1 MKRLTM
7 WNKLWFRLSLAF
19 LIVAWISIVAVSLIV
34 NLTTGVGFRQ
44 YLRQRDHISA
54 NADQIT
60 QLEAYYAEYGAW
72 SGVEDIL
79 IGERGSGSGGGS
91 GRGRGRAGE
100 QGGAQWVILDDNGT
114 ILAAE
119 TPDLVG
125 TTVDDEARAAAEP
138 LTVAGATAGRLLWLT
153 PSAQMFGE
161 AETAF
166 IDEVNRWIGVA
177 ALIASALAVVTGVGF
192 AWLLARPLRTVTD
205 AVRKFSRGRLDSPVP
220 AQGTDEVRELATAFN
235 QMAGDLVEADAQRQR
250 MAADVAHELRT
261 PVSVL
266 RGHLEAMMDGVYP
279 MDNAHVAVAYDQS
292 LHLARLVEDLRL
304 LTMAEHGQLSLQR
317 TPTDPRGLAE
327 AAVARF
333 APLAQDG
340 DIHLRHAIASDLP
353 ALNVDAG
360 RIRQVIDNLLSNA
373 VRHTSAGGDIVLTVR
388 REGGAVIFSVRNAGI
403 LPPDQAAH
411 VFDRFWRA
419 DSARRADTGGSGLG
433 LAIARQLVRL
443 HGGDLWVETAASET
457 VFSFRL
463 PI

>member
-1 MKRLTM
+1 M

-34 NLTTGVGFRQ
+34 NQTTGLGFQQ
-44 YLRQRDHISA
+44 YLRQRDRT
-54 NADQIT
+54 NAGADPIA
-60 QLEAYYAEYGAW
+60 QLEAYYAEHGSWDGA
-72 SGVEDIL
+72 EDIL
-79 IGERGSGSGGGS
+79 IGDRGSGSAGNR
-91 GRGRGRAGE
+91 GRGRGGE
-100 QGGAQWVILDDNGT
+100 QTGGAQWVILDSDGR

-125 TTVDDEARAAAEP
+125 TSVDGEARAAAQA
-138 LTVAGATAGRLLWLT
+138 LTVDGETAGWLLWLT
-153 PSAQMFGE
+153 PSAQMFGD

-166 IDEVNRWIGVA
+166 LDEVNRWIGVA
-177 ALIASALAVVTGVGF
+177 ALIASALAVVTGVGL

-205 AVRKFSRGRLDSPVP
+205 AVRRFPRGRLDTPVP

-235 QMAGDLVEADAQRQR
+235 QMAGELAEADALRQR

-279 MDNAHVAVAYDQS
+279 MDSAHVAVVYDQS

-317 TPTDPRGLAE
+317 TSTAPRELAE
-327 AAVARF
+327 EAIARF

-340 DIHLRHAIASDLP
+340 DVSLRHELAPDLP

-360 RIRQVIDNLLSNA
+360 RIRQVLDNLLSNA
-373 VRHTSAGGDIVLTVR
+373 VRHTGAGGQIVLAVR
-388 REGGAVIFSVRNAGI
+388 REGDAVVFSVRNSGI

-419 DSARRADTGGSGLG
+419 DSARQADTGGSGLG

-443 HGGDLWVETAASET
+443 HGGDLWVETTASET
-457 VFSFRL
+457 IFRFRL
-463 PI
+463 PA